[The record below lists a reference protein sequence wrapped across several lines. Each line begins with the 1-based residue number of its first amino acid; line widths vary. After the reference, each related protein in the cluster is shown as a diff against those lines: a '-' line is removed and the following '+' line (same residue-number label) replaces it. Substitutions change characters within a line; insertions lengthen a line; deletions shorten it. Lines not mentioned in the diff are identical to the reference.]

1 MAGNAGANSS
11 VSATGMDVRNMDVY
25 RFHLSLR
32 MPTPFAEKQFP
43 IGAKLRQDEDTK
55 KQENRK
61 KGRVDSL
68 VLETNNNSKN
78 LGIQVIVKKGD
89 VKKGDEEGKRKLAK
103 AVIIEKTDMV
113 TMMNLPYV
121 LGDNYLLIGY
131 DFSVTDDGRS
141 TKIKL
146 RLVKKGMKFD
156 QPKPAEDEEGRSR
169 QAYFHEHNRELW
181 AEFVKWSKKMVCSIQ
196 VSKNEARVLP
206 DHAIIQVDATHA
218 EVMSKDVLPT
228 QRLEING
235 SNAFLARIR

>member
-1 MAGNAGANSS
+1 
-11 VSATGMDVRNMDVY
+11 MDVRRMPVY
-25 RFHLSLR
+25 RLHFSLR

-43 IGAKLRQDEDTK
+43 IGAKLRQDEDVQ
-55 KQENRK
+55 KQEDRK
-61 KGRVDSL
+61 KGRVDLL
-68 VLETNNNSKN
+68 VKETNENSNN
-78 LGIQVIVKKGD
+78 LGIQIKVKKGEE
-89 VKKGDEEGKRKLAK
+89 KKGEEEDKRKLAK

-113 TMMNLPYV
+113 TMMNLPYI

-131 DFSVTDDGRS
+131 DFSVTDRGRS

-156 QPKPAEDEEGRSR
+156 QPKPAEDEDGRRR

-181 AEFVKWSKKMVCSIQ
+181 AEFVKWAKKMVVSIQ

-218 EVMSKDVLPT
+218 VQMSRDVLPT
-228 QRLEING
+228 SRLLVDDQK
-235 SNAFLARIR
+235 AFLAKV